1 MQRGALVKGILM
13 DYIDVMAKGMW
24 EEKINL
30 NDKDI

>member
-1 MQRGALVKGILM
+1 M

-30 NDKDI
+30 GDKDILIDYLNKMV